1 MSYRELHEESAF
13 RSPREELE
21 FPYHGRCIP
30 LVDAEKH
37 PVIATV
43 NVIAAEF
50 LGILG
55 PMLWAALIVLFL
67 VAEFSPD

>member
-1 MSYRELHEESAF
+1 MVDASRLS
-13 RSPREELE
+13 
-21 FPYHGRCIP
+21 
-30 LVDAEKH
+30 DAEKH

-67 VAEFSPD
+67 VAEFSSN